1 MSPQLLKSWTINQH
15 SISIELLNLTQID
28 RIKDLNQLLF
38 NEERIINSFNRKDL
52 IILLMIVDGLRAGF
66 KIGYGQ
72 SNKVYYS
79 AKGGIMPVFR
89 RQGFARL
96 LTVEMMKMAQETGY
110 EKFEFDTF
118 PNRGHEML
126 VMGLDDGFR
135 ITEAGWN
142 NVYNDIRV
150 HLSVSISEYLSRH
163 ANPVKTDDG

>member
-1 MSPQLLKSWTINQH
+1 MSSQLQTSPKQISR
-15 SISIELLNLTQID
+15 SIQIELLSVTQID
-28 RIKDLNQLLF
+28 RIQDMNQILF
-38 NEERIINSFNRKDL
+38 GEQRIINSFNHKDL
-52 IILLMIVDGLRAGF
+52 IILLLQIDGLRAGF

-96 LTVEMMKMAQETGY
+96 LTVEMMKRAQNMGY

-126 VMGLDDGFR
+126 IMGLHDGFR

-142 NVYNDIRV
+142 NIHNDIRV
-150 HLSVSISEYLSRH
+150 HLSVPISEYLSRH
-163 ANPVKTDDG
+163 ANPERTDDG

>member
-1 MSPQLLKSWTINQH
+1 MSPQLLKSPTFNQH
-15 SISIELLNLTQID
+15 SICIETLSLTQIE
-28 RIKDLNQLLF
+28 RIQDINQLLF
-38 NEERIINSFNRKDL
+38 GEQRIINSFDHKDL
-52 IILLMIVDGLRAGF
+52 IILLLIVDGLRAGF

-79 AKGGIMPVFR
+79 AKGGVMPVFR
-89 RQGFARL
+89 RQGYARL
-96 LTVEMMKMAQETGY
+96 LTVEMMKRAQQIGY

-126 VMGLDDGFR
+126 IMGLHDGFR

-142 NVYNDIRV
+142 NIHNDIRV

-163 ANPVKTDDG
+163 ANLVKTDDG

>member
-72 SNKVYYS
+72 
-79 AKGGIMPVFR
+79 
-89 RQGFARL
+89 
-96 LTVEMMKMAQETGY
+96 
-110 EKFEFDTF
+110 
-118 PNRGHEML
+118 
-126 VMGLDDGFR
+126 
-135 ITEAGWN
+135 
-142 NVYNDIRV
+142 
-150 HLSVSISEYLSRH
+150 
-163 ANPVKTDDG
+163 